1 MISGSTKRGVATC
14 LAAAL
19 GLVWVMGS
27 PTVAQADTVSLE
39 EVLEVVPER
48 HETREITELQ
58 IRQSQAMRR
67 DALSSLLPHLNMSGN
82 ITRQGGQEVDVGDQA
97 VVRRLDWGVGAVAS
111 ITVFDGP
118 SYFNYWRAGA
128 MVDATEHSAQWQ
140 RKMLVLDAELAFY
153 TLASAQREVEIAEA
167 AIDWRQDY
175 LDQAEAL
182 VEAGLAVS
190 LDASRARA
198 EVLEAEQALLDAEA
212 VLGDAAD
219 GLATLMGR
227 SPDGELRADFDP
239 ATVDVEFPDEM
250 TATTEERP
258 DFSAHVSRIEAAE
271 LGRRAIWWSLAPRVD
286 FQINSRWGPTTLF
299 SPERHTWSMMLSAT
313 WNLYDGGGRY
323 ARADAAQAEVREQEL
338 VLERNLRDADVELRQ
353 ALRRWR
359 SAVAAIEVAEEHLEV
374 AEETFEQTMARFEAG
389 LITSLEVSDASQEL
403 FNAEMRLNQIRLE
416 ARLAEVRYR
425 YLEVDEE

>member
-1 MISGSTKRGVATC
+1 MMSGSMKGG
-14 LAAAL
+14 AAAVAIAVVSVI
-19 GLVWVMGS
+19 GFGPEVAAE
-27 PTVAQADTVSLE
+27 TVTLP

-48 HETREITELQ
+48 HETREITEMQ

-67 DALSSLLPHLNMSGN
+67 EALSALLPHLNMSGN
-82 ITRQGGQEVDVGDQA
+82 VTRQGGQEVEVGDQA

-118 SYFNYWRAGA
+118 SYFDYWRAGA
-128 MVDATEHSAQWQ
+128 LVDATEHSAEWQ
-140 RKMLVLDAELAFY
+140 RLLLVLDAELAFY

-182 VEAGLAVS
+182 VDAGLAVS

-198 EVLEAEQALLDAEA
+198 EVLEAEQRLLEAEA

-227 SPDGELRADFDP
+227 SPDGELRAEFDP
-239 ATVDVEFPDEM
+239 ATVDVDFPEEM
-250 TATTEERP
+250 TETTVQRP
-258 DFSAHVSRIEAAE
+258 DFSAQVSQIEATE
-271 LGRRAIWWSLAPRVD
+271 LGRRAVWWSLAPRVD
-286 FQINSRWGPTTLF
+286 FQINSNWGPTSLF
-299 SPERHTWSMMLSAT
+299 NPDRHSWSMMLSAT

-323 ARADAAQAEVREQEL
+323 ARADAAQADVREQEL
-338 VLERNLRDADVELRQ
+338 ALQRDLRDADVELAQ

-359 SAVAAIEVAEEHLEV
+359 SAAAAIEVAQEHVEV

-403 FNAEMRLNQIRLE
+403 LNAELGLNQIRLE

-425 YLEVDEE
+425 YLEVGEE